1 MTGNHEPIIDPA
13 VWEQVQAE
21 LARRAGKGKAN
32 AHPFAGK
39 IICADCGGVF
49 GRKIW
54 HSTSKYRRYIWRCN
68 NKYKPGYHCTTPHVT
83 EQQIKEAFVN
93 ALTERVSN
101 DAVLDGAMQLLD
113 DTVYNTTE
121 LENRQTE
128 IATRMEGTV
137 ALMNRLITENA
148 TAAHDPDEYDHR
160 YQQLEQRYQ
169 QQEQEHQAIND
180 QITDLTTRRAQA
192 VAIHDYL
199 VTRSPLEYSNEAWN
213 ILVRQAAV
221 KTDGTIRLYFKDRI

>member
-1 MTGNHEPIIDPA
+1 MTGNHEPIIDLA

-21 LARRAGKGKAN
+21 LARRAGKGEAN
-32 AHPFAGK
+32 THPFAGK

-49 GRKIW
+49 CRKIW

-83 EQQIKEAFVN
+83 EQQIKEAFVH
-93 ALTERVSN
+93 ALTERVN
-101 DAVLDGAMQLLD
+101 DHAVLDDAMQLLD

-128 IATRMEGTV
+128 IATRMEETV
-137 ALMNRLITENA
+137 ALMNQLVTENA
-148 TAAHDPDEYDHR
+148 TSAHDPDEYDAR
-160 YQQLEQRYQ
+160 WQQLEQRYQ
-169 QQEQEHQAIND
+169 QQEHEHQGISD
-180 QITDLTTRRAQA
+180 QIADLTTRRVQA

-199 VTRSPLEYSNEAWN
+199 ATRPPLEYSAEAWN
-213 ILVRQAAV
+213 VLVRYLKV
-221 KTDGTIRLYFKDRI
+221 SESLTCCVEWKV